1 MNATVATVEVSRD
14 RLEVSLQ
21 DGRRASAPLSWFPK
35 LAATTPEARRMWEP
49 CAAGLG
55 IHWPLIDEDLS
66 VAGLLRSDRDA
77 A

>member
-1 MNATVATVEVSRD
+1 MNPTVAAVEFIGDRLVVTLRDGRQVSAPVSRFS
-14 RLEVSLQ
+14 RLAE
-21 DGRRASAPLSWFPK
+21 
-35 LAATTPEARRMWEP
+35 AAAEARRVWEP

-55 IHWPLIDEDLS
+55 INWPLIDEDLS